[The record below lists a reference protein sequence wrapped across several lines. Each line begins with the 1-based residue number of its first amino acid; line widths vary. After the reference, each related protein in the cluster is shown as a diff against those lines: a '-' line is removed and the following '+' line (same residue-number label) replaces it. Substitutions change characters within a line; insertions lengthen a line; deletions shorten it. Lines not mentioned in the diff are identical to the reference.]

1 MSKDDKNT
9 TEKLN
14 ALVVRCQS
22 GSEEAFTE
30 LIEEFSG
37 GCYGYFYRL
46 TGNAEVSNDLLSEL
60 FMKLVEKIG
69 SFKGGSFKGW
79 LYRVAS
85 NIFYD
90 YLRHKQRQKRLLEGK
105 TERLEVSYDTVG
117 SEMENKDQLAV
128 AISHLD
134 KDTVEL
140 LMLRYYSGMSFKELS
155 AHRNEPIGTTLA
167 KVRRALIKLRGI
179 MSNEE

>member
-1 MSKDDKNT
+1 M
-9 TEKLN
+9 
-14 ALVVRCQS
+14 
-22 GSEEAFTE
+22 
-30 LIEEFSG
+30 
-37 GCYGYFYRL
+37 
-46 TGNAEVSNDLLSEL
+46 
-60 FMKLVEKIG
+60 
-69 SFKGGSFKGW
+69 
-79 LYRVAS
+79 AS

-90 YLRHKQRQKRLLEGK
+90 YLRHKQRQKRLIEGK

-179 MSNEE
+179 FRRTII